1 MRVRS
6 SAPSRKPPLRA
17 YGFRKRTLRFSA
29 CPRQE
34 GRPSKVR
41 QQRQHEGTDMQN
53 IAEFRIIGRIGSTEI
68 KEKVATLD
76 VAANYGRKV
85 GNDWE
90 DDTHWNRVT
99 CFGKNIERAAKMA
112 KGDLVHVSGRVRQSR
127 YDRDSQTVYSVDL
140 IVDRMAV
147 IAKNG
152 RPAGDDRD
160 ED

>member
-1 MRVRS
+1 
-6 SAPSRKPPLRA
+6 
-17 YGFRKRTLRFSA
+17 
-29 CPRQE
+29 
-34 GRPSKVR
+34 
-41 QQRQHEGTDMQN
+41 MQN

-85 GNDWE
+85 GNEWE

-112 KGDLVHVSGRVRQSR
+112 KGDLVHITGRIRQSR
-127 YDRDSQTVYSVDL
+127 YDREGQTVYGVDL
-140 IVDRMAV
+140 IVDRLAV

-152 RPAGDDRD
+152 RPADDDRD
-160 ED
+160 GGED